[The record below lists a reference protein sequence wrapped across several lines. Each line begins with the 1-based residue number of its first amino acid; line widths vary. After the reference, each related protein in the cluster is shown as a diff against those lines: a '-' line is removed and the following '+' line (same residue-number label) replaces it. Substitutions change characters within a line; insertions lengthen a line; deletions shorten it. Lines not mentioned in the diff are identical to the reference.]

1 MPQPRKSLAV
11 HDLQG
16 TTPHDRSADQ
26 SHVAAGRPKFPKDL
40 DESLRP
46 IFKRIAKLLQER
58 RVLTAGD
65 CELIRL
71 YVFLY
76 DRHTRN
82 VAALRKEGELTTYI
96 VLDHNGVAHPQVK
109 TNKRLKICEVCE
121 TRMAAILNQLGMTPV
136 AKDRAK
142 PVKGEHNPAAVP
154 GTAAWMILNG
164 GAVSEPEKPPAELLA
179 SLPVEE
185 DDE

>member
-1 MPQPRKSLAV
+1 MPQPRKDSVV
-11 HDLQG
+11 HDLHG
-16 TTPHDRSADQ
+16 TTPHDRAADQ

-40 DESLRP
+40 DASLRP
-46 IFKRIAKLLQER
+46 IFKRLTKLLQER

-65 CELIRL
+65 AELIRL

-82 VAALRKEGELTTYI
+82 ANALRHEGELTTYI
-96 VLDHNGVAHPQVK
+96 VLDSNGVAHPQVK
-109 TNKRLKICEVCE
+109 VNKRLKICTDSE
-121 TRMAAILNQLGMTPV
+121 RQMAAILNQLGMTPV
-136 AKDRAK
+136 SKDRAK
-142 PVKGEHNPAAVP
+142 PTGQVANPAATP

-179 SLPVEE
+179 ELPPEN
-185 DDE
+185 DDD